1 MSTIYNRRSNLMKEE
16 CYRLNSV
23 WTVTGELEI
32 MKCNISKKCG
42 GCQFQGIP
50 YKEQLKKKQKKEEQ
64 MRNNLQVGD
73 EIITIAGTYGRVV
86 AVKEDSLVIESGPD
100 RSKMKIA
107 RWAINQNLTV
117 HDDTPEKK

>member
-1 MSTIYNRRSNLMKEE
+1 MCILNNLFLLADGDAASATGGGLGGGSGWIM
-16 CYRLNSV
+16 LV
-23 WTVTGELEI
+23 WFAVIILVMYFVMI
-32 MKCNISKKCG
+32 RP
-42 GCQFQGIP
+42 Q
-50 YKEQLKKKQKKEEQ
+50 KKKQKKEEQ

>member
-1 MSTIYNRRSNLMKEE
+1 
-16 CYRLNSV
+16 
-23 WTVTGELEI
+23 